1 MKLRT
6 VKESVEDVGY
16 IESEELLRGFLTSHQ
31 SLEGLASKEDLDAV
45 LVQLASLSILL
56 HKGVF
61 NISAPINIASNP
73 DIENTAGLQEGTMYW
88 DYVNK
93 RLRLL
98 TNKGWETK

>member
-6 VKESVEDVGY
+6 IKESVGDVGY
-16 IESEELLRGFLTSHQ
+16 IESEELVKGFLTSHQ
-31 SLEGLASKEDLDAV
+31 DISHLATKEDLDAV
-45 LVQLASLSILL
+45 LTQLASLSILL

-61 NISAPINIASNP
+61 NIAAPINISSIP
-73 DIENTAGLQEGTMYW
+73 EIESEAGLLEGTMYW

-93 RLRLL
+93 RFRVL